1 MIDLTFADVA
11 LVGLA
16 SASVVNLANVDKI
29 TQPARHWIV
38 RRMRYSRSVIE
49 NGEPTGAYTHPSRNR
64 VYNWLE
70 YLIGCALCFPMWVSI
85 GFVLL
90 WQYQPVRIVGYI
102 LAARMLAWTLLR
114 WLNEQ
119 NLRDWPEGF
128 EWPPDDPA

>member
-16 SASVVNLANVDKI
+16 YASVFKLANVDKI
-29 TQPARHWIV
+29 TQPARHAIV
-38 RRMRYSRSVIE
+38 RRMRERE
-49 NGEPTGAYTHPSRNR
+49 PGEAEVYRSRNR
-64 VYNWLE
+64 IYNWLE

-90 WQYQPVRIVGYI
+90 WQYQPVRLVGYI
-102 LAARMLAWTLLR
+102 LAGRMLAWTLLR

-119 NLRDWPEGF
+119 NLRDWPEGYG
-128 EWPPDDPA
+128 WPPDPPA